1 MNRTPS
7 HSLYMRNSRNSSHSP
22 IPQQKFVTPE
32 KLVRVSGSSGVKI
45 NSIQKNGTRIRSEVV
60 ETVNKVKEQQKLQE
74 YIQELEN
81 SIYEFD
87 KLVYIPK
94 HNEEQEQLE
103 KRILKLLQRNH
114 DFELEM
120 ELVRQENEQL
130 KQLLIEQQT
139 KIIEQN
145 QEIMTL
151 KVLKD
156 GFKKYSFSDYF
167 KQQNQ

>member
-7 HSLYMRNSRNSSHSP
+7 NSLYMRNSRNSSHSP

-81 SIYEFD
+81 IQ
-87 KLVYIPK
+87 IPK
-94 HNEEQEQLE
+94 QNEEQEQLE

>member
-7 HSLYMRNSRNSSHSP
+7 NSLYLRNSRNSSHSP
-22 IPQQKFVTPE
+22 SLQQKFVTPE
-32 KLVRVSGSSGVKI
+32 KLVRVSGNSGVKI
-45 NSIQKNGTRIRSEVV
+45 NSIQKNGNRIRSEVV
-60 ETVNKVKEQQKLQE
+60 ETVNKVKEQSKLQE
-74 YIQELEN
+74 YIQQELEYN
-81 SIYEFD
+81 Q
-87 KLVYIPK
+87 IPQRNK
-94 HNEEQEQLE
+94 EQKQLE
-103 KRILKLLQRNH
+103 QRILKLLLKNH

-139 KIIEQN
+139 KMIEQN

-151 KVLKD
+151 NILKD

-167 KQQNQ
+167 QQQNQ

>member
-7 HSLYMRNSRNSSHSP
+7 NSLYMRNSRNSSHSP

-81 SIYEFD
+81 IQ
-87 KLVYIPK
+87 IPK
-94 HNEEQEQLE
+94 QNEEQEQLE

-114 DFELEM
+114 DFEQEM

>member
-60 ETVNKVKEQQKLQE
+60 ETVNKVREQQKLQE

-81 SIYEFD
+81 IQ
-87 KLVYIPK
+87 IPK